1 MAARTA
7 IVRSWQSQKL
17 GLDAHRERQVCGS
30 HARPDHRH
38 VTSNM
43 IMSLPVVRIAE
54 PSGRLV
60 CPSRSCS
67 LVGSSPPSPTKLVDR
82 PSKRSSRHDSCARSR
97 ATVAGDD
104 PAPACTTQVPPCGA
118 LGPKAASMIVCQTR
132 HRARGPL
139 HFFSGKGPHRFPD
152 CPQVRTT
159 LSRRRL
165 KVLGSRLKIRPDSAI
180 LRSYRPL
187 V

>member
-30 HARPDHRH
+30 CARPDHRH
-38 VTSNM
+38 ITVHM
-43 IMSLPVVRIAE
+43 IMSLPVMRSAE

-60 CPSRSCS
+60 GPSQSCNS
-67 LVGSSPPSPTKLVDR
+67 AGSSPPSSTKLVDR
-82 PSKRSSRHDSCARSR
+82 SSKRSSRHDSCARSR

-104 PAPACTTQVPPCGA
+104 PAPVCTTQVPPCGA

-139 HFFSGKGPHRFPD
+139 HFFSGKGAHNPA
-152 CPQVRTT
+152 VRRTCT
-159 LSRRRL
+159 PADFDGQQSVR
-165 KVLGSRLKIRPDSAI
+165 GSRGDIQDEI
-180 LRSYRPL
+180 
-187 V
+187 

>member
-30 HARPDHRH
+30 CARPYHRH
-38 VTSNM
+38 VTQHM
-43 IMSLPVVRIAE
+43 IMSLPVVRSAE
-54 PSGRLV
+54 PSGELPDQRASV
-60 CPSRSCS
+60 GHA
-67 LVGSSPPSPTKLVDR
+67 GSSPPSSTKLVDR
-82 PSKRSSRHDSCARSR
+82 STKRSSRHDSCARSR

-139 HFFSGKGPHRFPD
+139 HFFSGKGDHMDDGPRGFP
-152 CPQVRTT
+152 TT
-159 LSRRRL
+159 LGD
-165 KVLGSRLKIRPDSAI
+165 LG
-180 LRSYRPL
+180 
-187 V
+187 VM